1 MSEDNKI
8 TEEEFASVKAL
19 REQII
24 DVISTT
30 GQLKLMHDLMEEDLL
45 AIKDRLNQQSKNY
58 RQLLDKEKEVVDSLL
73 NKYGMG
79 SLDVE
84 TGVFTPENK

>member
-1 MSEDNKI
+1 MSEGNKI
-8 TEEEFASVKAL
+8 TEEEFSSVKAL

-24 DVISTT
+24 DVISAT
-30 GQLKLMHDLMEEDLL
+30 GQLKLMHDLMEDDLL

-73 NKYGMG
+73 KKYGMG